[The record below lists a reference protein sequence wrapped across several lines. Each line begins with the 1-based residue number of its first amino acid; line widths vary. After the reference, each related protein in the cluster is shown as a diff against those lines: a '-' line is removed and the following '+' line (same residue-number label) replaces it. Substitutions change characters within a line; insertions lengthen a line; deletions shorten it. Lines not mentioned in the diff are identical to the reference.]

1 MVEEALVWVD
11 EALVWVHWHQE
22 GLNMMVNMAKGG
34 PGGAV
39 GLHHMMSTRKTGE
52 DMRWAAYA
60 FWKAAEANREVRNGT
75 RSRAAGGSQ
84 VVAAQ
89 AAPTPCAA
97 QSASTLSLACL
108 LLNLPTQGQ

>member
-1 MVEEALVWVD
+1 MAEPRVFL
-11 EALVWVHWHQE
+11 E
-22 GLNMMVNMAKGG
+22 GHFRLAGAHCPTAG

-60 FWKAAEANREVRNGT
+60 FWKAAEANREVRNGA

-97 QSASTLSLACL
+97 QSASTLSLAWACGAGTAV
-108 LLNLPTQGQ
+108 P